1 LSEEEKAKIT
11 RRKYLMY
18 GGGIVVVAVVAA
30 AGYGIYEAT
39 KPPLT
44 TPTPTPTAKLRE
56 VLVAQ
61 LSTPLDARYNDIYHR
76 RLRGEF
82 TLVGESVKVVIKV
95 IPTLETRNYAMRI
108 TCLIAVMRSVQTATG
123 VVAEAYSPEEYWKFE
138 DGTYV
143 KELFINFKK
152 EANMKYVLMTG
163 TSFRVTFEGPDIEGE
178 GHVADLE
185 ILGYDL
191 QP

>member
-1 LSEEEKAKIT
+1 
-11 RRKYLMY
+11 MY

-61 LSTPLDARYNDIYHR
+61 TSIPLDARGNQLGLLGVGR
-76 RLRGEF
+76 F
-82 TLVGESVKVVIKV
+82 TPVGESVKVVIKV

-108 TCLIAVMRSVQTATG
+108 TCLVIVLKYDPSLPHGLPAGEGS
-123 VVAEAYSPEEYWKFE
+123 SPEEYWKFE

-143 KELFINFKK
+143 KELFINFSK
-152 EANMKYVLMTG
+152 EANMQYALMTG
-163 TSFRVTFEGPDIEGE
+163 KNSFLVSFEGPDIEGQ

-185 ILGYDL
+185 ILVYDL

>member
-1 LSEEEKAKIT
+1 
-11 RRKYLMY
+11 MY

-44 TPTPTPTAKLRE
+44 TPAPTPTPTTTPTAKLRE

-61 LSTPLDARYNDIYHR
+61 RSIPLDARYND
-76 RLRGEF
+76 LRFSGIGKF
-82 TLVGESVKVVIKV
+82 TPVGESVKVVIKV
-95 IPTLETRNYAMRI
+95 IPTLKTRNYAMRI
-108 TCLIAVMRSVQTATG
+108 TCSVDVYKGTIYMIASG
-123 VVAEAYSPEEYWKFE
+123 YSPEEYWKFE

-152 EANMKYVLMTG
+152 EANVEYSLYTAK
-163 TSFRVTFEGPDIEGE
+163 SFQVSFEGPDIEGQ

-185 ILGYDL
+185 ILAYDL

>member
-1 LSEEEKAKIT
+1 
-11 RRKYLMY
+11 MY

-61 LSTPLDARYNDIYHR
+61 MSIPLDARYNDLHF
-76 RLRGEF
+76 LSAAGKF
-82 TLVGESVKVVIKV
+82 TPVGESVKVVIKV

-108 TCLIAVMRSVQTATG
+108 TCQVG
-123 VVAEAYSPEEYWKFE
+123 VVKYLPELPLVGESHSPEEYWKFE

-143 KELFINFKK
+143 KELSINFKK
-152 EANMKYVLMTG
+152 EANMQYVLMTG
-163 TSFRVTFEGPDIEGE
+163 QSFQVAFEGPDIEGQ

-185 ILGYDL
+185 ILAYEL